1 MTFAWPRLPGT
12 ARRSTGR
19 PGGSEETTLQPDERK
34 LLELIAARL
43 RAAEPHL
50 AAMFSIFNRLT
61 VEEGDPPDEDRIRP
75 VGRHRAADS
84 ARSAKGELGSSLR
97 VLVIPAALM
106 MMIVVVFT
114 VILSG
119 GGCAPL
125 SRASIFAYHTAK
137 VTACE
142 QAQAK
147 KAIISSRR

>member
-1 MTFAWPRLPGT
+1 VTSDRATR
-12 ARRSTGR
+12 
-19 PGGSEETTLQPDERK
+19 GSEETTLHPDEHSV
-34 LLELIAARL
+34 LELIAARL

-75 VGRHRAADS
+75 AGRPGAAGS
-84 ARSAKGELGSSLR
+84 ARGAHRELVSSLR
-97 VLVIPAALM
+97 VLVIPAALLM
-106 MMIVVVFT
+106 MLVVVFT

-147 KAIISSRR
+147 KAIVSSRR